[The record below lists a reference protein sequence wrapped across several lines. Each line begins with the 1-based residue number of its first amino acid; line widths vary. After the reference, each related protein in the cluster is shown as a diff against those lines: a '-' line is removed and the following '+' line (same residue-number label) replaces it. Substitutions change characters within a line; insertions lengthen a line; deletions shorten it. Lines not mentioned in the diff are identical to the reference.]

1 MISQCHLAGSGNRI
15 TACPNDLLSA
25 FFCDIL
31 YLYGLSNAVEW
42 HSLLLKTIHY
52 GLFFG
57 DKF

>member
-31 YLYGLSNAVEW
+31 HLYGLSNAVEW

-52 GLFFG
+52 GHFFWG
-57 DKF
+57 